1 MRGQVADSEQVLR
14 DKMAIIRGS
23 RAFGVDTPITPQLTG
38 DEGGETPCSEYSL
51 HFKCPWGW
59 AGVRLSWF
67 GFEFVRASFSVTV
80 LGGTRSLLCFARQI
94 PSK

>member
-1 MRGQVADSEQVLR
+1 MRGQVANSEQLLQ

-38 DEGGETPCSEYSL
+38 DEGGETPSGEYSL
-51 HFKCPWGW
+51 HFKCHWGW
-59 AGVRLSWF
+59 AGVRLLWF
-67 GFEFVRASFSVTV
+67 GFEFGTRNLVIAS
-80 LGGTRSLLCFARQI
+80 GGTRSLLCFARQI